1 MKRLR
6 MNQNPKIWVC
16 AKIVGMIIVT
26 TQSQENKM
34 FDKTIVDVWF
44 DEDSFHQF
52 LISVNDEGTL
62 FLTEKLPEVIK

>member
-1 MKRLR
+1 
-6 MNQNPKIWVC
+6 VD
-16 AKIVGMIIVT
+16 
-26 TQSQENKM
+26 M
-34 FDKTIVDVWF
+34 FDKTIIDVWF